1 MAGSNGLLNTLAGGL
16 KSMGLSMGLR
26 AGDILLGLKNSAQII
41 IANKRSMAGVSIIA
55 LYVILAVL
63 APYTSPYSP
72 YQTDVNSILQ
82 PPSLQHLFGTDDA
95 GRDLFSENMYAIW
108 TSLIVGL
115 FATLVTVVVGTVVGL
130 VSGYYGGLLD
140 EVLMRVTDFLLIVPP
155 VMLMIVIGA
164 LLGSSLVNIILV
176 IGLLS
181 WSPIARVIRSMV
193 LTVKEWPFVE
203 ASRAMG
209 AGDKLI
215 MFKHI
220 FPIIAPVV
228 FANSMLSVAN
238 AIFSHAALLFLGVGN
253 INDISW
259 GTILHFAY
267 TSGSFTA
274 GYWWYFTPPGIM
286 LLGLV
291 VGFMLLGVGLE
302 ETYNPRLRV
311 KQL

>member
-1 MAGSNGLLNTLAGGL
+1 MAGRGLIGAAGGL
-16 KSMGLSMGLR
+16 AR
-26 AGDILLGLKNSAQII
+26 AVGVSLGLK
-41 IANKRSMAGVSIIA
+41 AGVVVGGLRSA
-55 LYVILAVL
+55 LNAVVSNRKSRVGLAVILAYVALAIL
-63 APYTSPYSP
+63 APFISPYSP
-72 YQTDVNSILQ
+72 YETDINSILQ
-82 PPSLQHLFGTDDA
+82 PPSPQHLFGTDDA
-95 GRDLFSENMYAIW
+95 GRDLFTENMYAIS

-115 FATLVTVVVGTVVGL
+115 FATLVTILVGTVVGL
-130 VSGYYGGLLD
+130 VSGYYSGVVD

-155 VMLMIVIGA
+155 VMLMIVVGS
-164 LLGSSLVNIILV
+164 LLGSSLLNIILV
-176 IGLLS
+176 IGLLN

-203 ASRAMG
+203 ASRSMG
-209 AGDKLI
+209 AGDRLI

-220 FPIIAPVV
+220 FPIVAPVV

-238 AIFSHAALLFLGVGN
+238 AIFSHAALVFLGVGN

-274 GYWWYFTPPGIM
+274 GYWWYFTPPGLM

-291 VGFMLLGVGLE
+291 LGFMLLGVGLE
-302 ETYNPRLRV
+302 EVYNPKLRSSISV
-311 KQL
+311 